1 MKKLITERFTDS
13 EDAAADNDQLA
24 HFLTA
29 IAVIDTELQ
38 RFSRLA
44 QSDLLPGLT
53 ALEYELHTWA
63 GQSLFGAEQ
72 PGNWQSTVPEF
83 DLDPDSHVMQMVER
97 YHLTDFE
104 LAVILIGCLNSFEP
118 RYRQLFSG
126 LPFHKDGMP
135 TVEMVLTL
143 FSPGPYMR
151 HTQLQYLSPQ
161 GPLLYY
167 GLIEVYGGHTA
178 DYTLYKT
185 PDWVLRWLLGEC
197 ILPDSMSRYAR
208 RLCPQPGNPSLPE
221 NALASPLPPLLEFRY
236 TPGADSESYLS
247 GVSQTLQT
255 STVLV
260 SWTQLLADE
269 RGAAKVLQQLFD
281 IARLWRIL
289 LVFNLDEN
297 DGEPGLRSES
307 LNQQLIQ
314 RVTQAGQDDPPLL
327 LGCLLPAATII
338 FPFPVLSRQILNIE
352 LPDADIRYSQL
363 LAMLESKP
371 DYDLRNL
378 VRQVT
383 LSQRE
388 MQLAVREAQTASQ
401 LRGDAVITENDYRQA
416 FLRRSRKDFG
426 KLAQRI
432 TPQRCWDDI
441 IISESLQHELDEIV
455 QAINHRESV
464 LKKGFAR
471 KVGRATGISALFH
484 GNPGTGKT
492 LVAEVMAAELGVD
505 LIRVDLS
512 TVVNK
517 YIGETEK
524 NLGRIFDLA
533 AQDAGVLFFDEAD
546 ALFGKRSESKDAKDR
561 HANIEVAYL
570 LQRLEQHPG
579 LVILATNNRSHLDD
593 AFTRRFTFITYFLWP
608 DAGLRE
614 KMWRTAWPQEQ
625 SVSKEIDFPG
635 LAQVQLTGA
644 NIRNISLLASWLAA
658 DAPCVDA
665 DHIDLA
671 LRREMAKMG
680 RNMPL

>member
-1 MKKLITERFTDS
+1 MSTERIMFS
-13 EDAAADNDQLA
+13 EAEGADDDQLS

-38 RFSRLA
+38 RFGQLA
-44 QSDLLPGLT
+44 QSDLLPDFT
-53 ALEYELHTWA
+53 CTEDDLHTQA
-63 GQSLFGAEQ
+63 GQSLFGTGQ

-83 DLDPDSHVMQMVER
+83 DLDTESHVMQMVER
-97 YHLTDFE
+97 YNLTDFE

-118 RYRQLFSG
+118 RYRQLFSS
-126 LPFHKDGMP
+126 LPFHKAGMP

-143 FSPGPYMR
+143 FSPGPYVR
-151 HTQLQYLSPQ
+151 HTQLQNLSPQ
-161 GPLLYY
+161 APLLYY
-167 GLIEVYGGHTA
+167 GLIEVYPGQTA
-178 DYTLYKT
+178 DYTRYIT
-185 PDWVLRWLLGEC
+185 PDWVLRWLLGEY
-197 ILPDSMSRYAR
+197 ILPGSLSRYAR
-208 RLCPQPGNPSLPE
+208 WLWPQQ
-221 NALASPLPPLLEFRY
+221 NAEPLQQNVLASPLPSLLEIRY
-236 TPGADSESYLS
+236 TSGADSESYLS
-247 GVSQTLQT
+247 GVAQALHT
-255 STVLV
+255 STLLV
-260 SWTQLLADE
+260 SWSQLLADE
-269 RGAAKVLQQLFD
+269 RNAIKALEQLLG
-281 IARLWRIL
+281 IACLWEIL
-289 LVFNLDEN
+289 LVFNLDVEN
-297 DGEPGLRSES
+297 AEEPAWRSES
-307 LNQQLIQ
+307 LNQQMMQ
-314 RVTQAGQDDPPLL
+314 RVTQAGQDSLPLL
-327 LGCLLPAATII
+327 LGCLLPAGTIA
-338 FPFPVLSRQILNIE
+338 FPFPALNRQILNID
-352 LPDADIRYSQL
+352 LPDVDTRHDQL
-363 LAMLESKP
+363 LALLDSEP
-371 DYDLRNL
+371 DIDLRNL

-388 MQLAVREAQTASQ
+388 MHQAVREAQIASQ
-401 LRGDAVITENDYRQA
+401 LRGNAMATEDDYRQA

-441 IISESLQHELDEIV
+441 IISEALQQELSEIG
-455 QAINHRESV
+455 QAIRYRESV

-546 ALFGKRSESKDAKDR
+546 ALFGKRSESKDARDR
-561 HANIEVAYL
+561 HANIEIAYL

-579 LVILATNNRSHLDD
+579 LVILATNNRGHLDD
-593 AFTRRFTFITYFLWP
+593 AFTRRFTFITHFLWP

-614 KMWRTAWPQEQ
+614 KMWRAVWPQEQ
-625 SVSKEIDFPG
+625 LLSPKIDFSR

-658 DAPCVDA
+658 NAPCVDTE
-665 DHIDLA
+665 HIDLA

-680 RNMPL
+680 RNMPI